1 MSLKIVVLAK
11 QVPDTRNVGKDAM
24 TAEGTVNRAALP
36 AIFNPED
43 LNALEQALRLKEQNP
58 GSTVGILTMG
68 PPRAGEI
75 IRQGL
80 YRGADTGWLLTDR
93 LFAGADTLATSYAL
107 ATGIQKIGDVDIVI
121 GGRQAIDGDTTTSE
135 HTEIP
140 KDAIVVYYKDGREVP
155 AYNLTMDAS
164 VVSFKTS
171 KRAKDRPIFS
181 PKSEVFM
188 IRYPD
193 GTRDILT
200 NLAVAEQQQRE
211 REAEEARLKAQREAE
226 VADSIKAAAIE
237 EAASATNPKKA
248 TIVTKKGVRM
258 KVWVCSDTAT
268 MVSYKKVN
276 SAKAPVFNMSKAKI
290 KNIIY

>member
-1 MSLKIVVLAK
+1 MRLRSFYIAIILFWACNISAYTQDAIIFRDGRVKSVKIIQTNNDKTLFKESDNKKASEEYVENTKVFMLKFKTRGNVV
-11 QVPDTRNVGKDAM
+11 
-24 TAEGTVNRAALP
+24 
-36 AIFNPED
+36 FNGNGE
-43 LNALEQALRLKEQNP
+43 R
-58 GSTVGILTMG
+58 IL
-68 PPRAGEI
+68 
-75 IRQGL
+75 
-80 YRGADTGWLLTDR
+80 
-93 LFAGADTLATSYAL
+93 
-107 ATGIQKIGDVDIVI
+107 
-121 GGRQAIDGDTTTSE
+121 TTSE
-135 HTEIP
+135 HVQIP

-171 KRAKDRPIFS
+171 KKAKDRPIFS

-200 NLAVAEQQQRE
+200 NLAVAEQLQRE
-211 REAEEARLKAQREAE
+211 REEEEARLKAQREAE
-226 VADSIKAAAIE
+226 VADSIKAADIE
-237 EAASATNPKKA
+237 EAASTTNPKKA

-276 SAKAPVFNMSKAKI
+276 SAKAAIFNMSKAKI

>member
-1 MSLKIVVLAK
+1 MMI
-11 QVPDTRNVGKDAM
+11 
-24 TAEGTVNRAALP
+24 
-36 AIFNPED
+36 
-43 LNALEQALRLKEQNP
+43 LR
-58 GSTVGILTMG
+58 
-68 PPRAGEI
+68 
-75 IRQGL
+75 
-80 YRGADTGWLLTDR
+80 R
-93 LFAGADTLATSYAL
+93 LFIFIAFIFSFLGISAQDAIIFRDGRVKSVKIIQTNNDKTLFKESDSKNASEEYVENTKVFMLKFKTRGNVVFNGSGERIL
-107 ATGIQKIGDVDIVI
+107 
-121 GGRQAIDGDTTTSE
+121 TTSE
-135 HTEIP
+135 HVQIP

-155 AYNLTMDAS
+155 AYNLTMDANT
-164 VVSFKTS
+164 VSFKTS
-171 KRAKDRPIFS
+171 KKAKDRPIYS

-200 NLAVAEQQQRE
+200 NLAVAEQQQRD

-226 VADSIKAAAIE
+226 VADSIKATAIE

-258 KVWVCSDTAT
+258 KVWICSDTAT

-276 SAKAPVFNMSKAKI
+276 SAKAAIFNMSKAKI

>member
-1 MSLKIVVLAK
+1 MRRFHFYTVLIFAWAYNIAIYAQDAIIFRDGRVKSVKIIQTNNDKTLFKESDNKNASEEYVENTKVFMLKFKTRGNVV
-11 QVPDTRNVGKDAM
+11 
-24 TAEGTVNRAALP
+24 
-36 AIFNPED
+36 FNANGE
-43 LNALEQALRLKEQNP
+43 R
-58 GSTVGILTMG
+58 IL
-68 PPRAGEI
+68 
-75 IRQGL
+75 
-80 YRGADTGWLLTDR
+80 
-93 LFAGADTLATSYAL
+93 
-107 ATGIQKIGDVDIVI
+107 
-121 GGRQAIDGDTTTSE
+121 TTSE

-171 KRAKDRPIFS
+171 KKAKDRPIFS

-200 NLAVAEQQQRE
+200 NLAVAEQLQRE
-211 REAEEARLKAQREAE
+211 REEEEARLKAQREAE
-226 VADSIKAAAIE
+226 VADSIKAADIE
-237 EAASATNPKKA
+237 EAASTTNPKKA

-276 SAKAPVFNMSKAKI
+276 SAKAAIFNMSKAKI

>member
-1 MSLKIVVLAK
+1 MKSFYAIILCL
-11 QVPDTRNVGKDAM
+11 T
-24 TAEGTVNRAALP
+24 
-36 AIFNPED
+36 IFNLKLHAQDAIIFRDGRVKSVKIIQTNNDKTLFKESD
-43 LNALEQALRLKEQNP
+43 SKNASEEYVENTKVFMLKFKTRGNVVFNGNGER
-58 GSTVGILTMG
+58 IL
-68 PPRAGEI
+68 
-75 IRQGL
+75 
-80 YRGADTGWLLTDR
+80 
-93 LFAGADTLATSYAL
+93 
-107 ATGIQKIGDVDIVI
+107 
-121 GGRQAIDGDTTTSE
+121 TTSE
-135 HTEIP
+135 HVQIP

-155 AYNLTMDAS
+155 AYNLTMDANI
-164 VVSFKTS
+164 VSFKTT
-171 KRAKDRPIFS
+171 KKAKDRPIFS

-211 REAEEARLKAQREAE
+211 REKEEARLKAQRETE

-276 SAKAPVFNMSKAKI
+276 SAKAAIFNMSKAKI

>member
-1 MSLKIVVLAK
+1 MIHSKRSLFTLCILQLAFCAYAQDAIIFRDGRVKSVKIIQTNNDKTLFKESGNKNASEEFVENTKVFMLKFKTRGNVV
-11 QVPDTRNVGKDAM
+11 
-24 TAEGTVNRAALP
+24 
-36 AIFNPED
+36 FNANGE
-43 LNALEQALRLKEQNP
+43 R
-58 GSTVGILTMG
+58 ILT
-68 PPRAGEI
+68 
-75 IRQGL
+75 
-80 YRGADTGWLLTDR
+80 
-93 LFAGADTLATSYAL
+93 TS
-107 ATGIQKIGDVDIVI
+107 K
-121 GGRQAIDGDTTTSE
+121 

-140 KDAIVVYYKDGREVP
+140 KDAIVVYYKDGREIP

-211 REAEEARLKAQREAE
+211 REEEEARLKAQREAE

-237 EAASATNPKKA
+237 EAASTTNPKKA

-276 SAKAPVFNMSKAKI
+276 SAKAAIFNMSKAKI

>member
-1 MSLKIVVLAK
+1 MSKICYYHLDMNFKRSVIFI
-11 QVPDTRNVGKDAM
+11 GAM
-24 TAEGTVNRAALP
+24 
-36 AIFNPED
+36 
-43 LNALEQALRLKEQNP
+43 
-58 GSTVGILTMG
+58 
-68 PPRAGEI
+68 
-75 IRQGL
+75 
-80 YRGADTGWLLTDR
+80 
-93 LFAGADTLATSYAL
+93 LATLQSIAQD
-107 ATGIQKIGDVDIVI
+107 AIIFRDGRVKSVKIIQTNNDKTLFKESGNKNASEEFVENTKVFMLKFKTRGNVVFNANGERIL
-121 GGRQAIDGDTTTSE
+121 TTSE

-171 KRAKDRPIFS
+171 KKAKDRPIFS

-200 NLAVAEQQQRE
+200 NLAVAEQLQRE
-211 REAEEARLKAQREAE
+211 REEEEARLKAQREAE
-226 VADSIKAAAIE
+226 VADSIKAADIE
-237 EAASATNPKKA
+237 EAASTMNPKKA

-276 SAKAPVFNMSKAKI
+276 SAKAAIFNMSKAKI

>member
-1 MSLKIVVLAK
+1 MKRIYAVICLMGFSLSLHAQDAIIFRDGRVKSVKIIQTNNDKTLFKESGNKKASEEFVENTKVFMLKFKTRGNVV
-11 QVPDTRNVGKDAM
+11 
-24 TAEGTVNRAALP
+24 
-36 AIFNPED
+36 FNANGE
-43 LNALEQALRLKEQNP
+43 R
-58 GSTVGILTMG
+58 IL
-68 PPRAGEI
+68 
-75 IRQGL
+75 
-80 YRGADTGWLLTDR
+80 
-93 LFAGADTLATSYAL
+93 
-107 ATGIQKIGDVDIVI
+107 
-121 GGRQAIDGDTTTSE
+121 TTSE

-164 VVSFKTS
+164 VVSFKTT
-171 KRAKDRPIFS
+171 KKAKDRPIFS

-193 GTRDILT
+193 GTRDILS
-200 NLAVAEQQQRE
+200 NLAVAEQ
-211 REAEEARLKAQREAE
+211 ARLKAQREAE

-276 SAKAPVFNMSKAKI
+276 SAKAAIFNMSKAKI

>member
-1 MSLKIVVLAK
+1 MRRFFISILLLGLANTAVNAQDAIIYRDGRVKSVKIIQTNNDKTLFKESGNKNASEEYVENTKVFMLKFKTRGNVV
-11 QVPDTRNVGKDAM
+11 
-24 TAEGTVNRAALP
+24 
-36 AIFNPED
+36 FNANGE
-43 LNALEQALRLKEQNP
+43 R
-58 GSTVGILTMG
+58 IL
-68 PPRAGEI
+68 
-75 IRQGL
+75 
-80 YRGADTGWLLTDR
+80 
-93 LFAGADTLATSYAL
+93 
-107 ATGIQKIGDVDIVI
+107 
-121 GGRQAIDGDTTTSE
+121 TTSE

-171 KRAKDRPIFS
+171 KKAKDRPIFS

-200 NLAVAEQQQRE
+200 NLAVAEQLQRE
-211 REAEEARLKAQREAE
+211 REEEEARLKAQREAE
-226 VADSIKAAAIE
+226 VADSIKAADIE
-237 EAASATNPKKA
+237 EAASTTNPKKA

-258 KVWVCSDTAT
+258 KVWVCSDTPT

-276 SAKAPVFNMSKAKI
+276 SSKAAIFNMSKAKI

>member
-1 MSLKIVVLAK
+1 MNFKRSVIFI
-11 QVPDTRNVGKDAM
+11 GAM
-24 TAEGTVNRAALP
+24 
-36 AIFNPED
+36 
-43 LNALEQALRLKEQNP
+43 
-58 GSTVGILTMG
+58 
-68 PPRAGEI
+68 
-75 IRQGL
+75 
-80 YRGADTGWLLTDR
+80 
-93 LFAGADTLATSYAL
+93 LATLQSIAQDAIIFRDGRVKSVKIIQTNNDKTL
-107 ATGIQKIGDVDIVI
+107 FKESGNKNATEEYVENTKVFMLKFKTRGNVVFNANGERIL
-121 GGRQAIDGDTTTSE
+121 TTSE

-211 REAEEARLKAQREAE
+211 REAEEARLKAQREVE

-258 KVWVCSDTAT
+258 KVWVCSDTPT

-276 SAKAPVFNMSKAKI
+276 SAKAAIFNMSKAKI

>member
-1 MSLKIVVLAK
+1 MSKICYYHLDMNFKRSVIFI
-11 QVPDTRNVGKDAM
+11 GAM
-24 TAEGTVNRAALP
+24 
-36 AIFNPED
+36 
-43 LNALEQALRLKEQNP
+43 
-58 GSTVGILTMG
+58 
-68 PPRAGEI
+68 
-75 IRQGL
+75 
-80 YRGADTGWLLTDR
+80 
-93 LFAGADTLATSYAL
+93 LATLQSIAQD
-107 ATGIQKIGDVDIVI
+107 AIIFRDGRVKSVKIIQTNNDKTLFKESSNKNASEEFVENTKVFMLKFKTRGNVVFNANGERIL
-121 GGRQAIDGDTTTSE
+121 TTSE

-171 KRAKDRPIFS
+171 KKAKDRPIFS

-200 NLAVAEQQQRE
+200 NLAVAEQLQRE
-211 REAEEARLKAQREAE
+211 REEEEARLKAQREAE
-226 VADSIKAAAIE
+226 VADSIKAADIE
-237 EAASATNPKKA
+237 EAASTTNPKKA

-276 SAKAPVFNMSKAKI
+276 SAKAAIFNMSKAKI

>member
-1 MSLKIVVLAK
+1 MSKICYYHLDMNFKRSVIFI
-11 QVPDTRNVGKDAM
+11 GAM
-24 TAEGTVNRAALP
+24 
-36 AIFNPED
+36 
-43 LNALEQALRLKEQNP
+43 
-58 GSTVGILTMG
+58 
-68 PPRAGEI
+68 
-75 IRQGL
+75 
-80 YRGADTGWLLTDR
+80 
-93 LFAGADTLATSYAL
+93 LATLQSIAQD
-107 ATGIQKIGDVDIVI
+107 AIIFRDGRVKSVKIIQTNNDKTLFKESGNKNASEEFVENTKVFMLKFKTRGNVVFNANGERIL
-121 GGRQAIDGDTTTSE
+121 TTSE

-171 KRAKDRPIFS
+171 KKAKDRPIFS

-200 NLAVAEQQQRE
+200 NLAVAEQLQRE
-211 REAEEARLKAQREAE
+211 REEEEARLKAQREAE
-226 VADSIKAAAIE
+226 VADSIKAADIE
-237 EAASATNPKKA
+237 EAASTTNPKRA

-276 SAKAPVFNMSKAKI
+276 SAKAAIFNMSKAKI

>member
-1 MSLKIVVLAK
+1 MSKICYYHLDMNFKRSVIFI
-11 QVPDTRNVGKDAM
+11 GAM
-24 TAEGTVNRAALP
+24 
-36 AIFNPED
+36 
-43 LNALEQALRLKEQNP
+43 
-58 GSTVGILTMG
+58 
-68 PPRAGEI
+68 
-75 IRQGL
+75 
-80 YRGADTGWLLTDR
+80 
-93 LFAGADTLATSYAL
+93 LATLQSIAQD
-107 ATGIQKIGDVDIVI
+107 AIIFRDGRVKSVKIIQTNNDKTLFKESGNKNASEEFVENTKVFMLKFKTRGNVVFNANGERIL
-121 GGRQAIDGDTTTSE
+121 TTSE

-171 KRAKDRPIFS
+171 KKAKDRPIFS

-200 NLAVAEQQQRE
+200 NLAVAEQLQRE
-211 REAEEARLKAQREAE
+211 REEEEARLKAQREAE
-226 VADSIKAAAIE
+226 VADSIKAADIE
-237 EAASATNPKKA
+237 EAASTTNPKKA

-258 KVWVCSDTAT
+258 KVWVCSNTAT

-276 SAKAPVFNMSKAKI
+276 SAKAAIFNMSKAKI

>member
-1 MSLKIVVLAK
+1 MKLRSFYIAIILFWACNISAYTQDAIIFRDGRGKYVKIIQTNNDKTIFKESDNKKASEEYVENTKVFMLKFKTRGNVV
-11 QVPDTRNVGKDAM
+11 
-24 TAEGTVNRAALP
+24 
-36 AIFNPED
+36 FNGNGE
-43 LNALEQALRLKEQNP
+43 R
-58 GSTVGILTMG
+58 IL
-68 PPRAGEI
+68 
-75 IRQGL
+75 
-80 YRGADTGWLLTDR
+80 
-93 LFAGADTLATSYAL
+93 
-107 ATGIQKIGDVDIVI
+107 
-121 GGRQAIDGDTTTSE
+121 TTSE
-135 HTEIP
+135 HVQIP

-200 NLAVAEQQQRE
+200 NLAVEEQQQRE
-211 REAEEARLKAQREAE
+211 RETEEARQKAQREAE
-226 VADSIKAAAIE
+226 AADSIKAAAIE
-237 EAASATNPKKA
+237 EAASTTNPKKA

-276 SAKAPVFNMSKAKI
+276 SAKAAIFNMSKAKI

>member
-1 MSLKIVVLAK
+1 MRRFHFYTVLIFAWAYNIAIHAQDAIIFRDGRVKSVKIIQTNNDKTLFKESGNKNASEEFVENTKVFMLKFKTRGNVV
-11 QVPDTRNVGKDAM
+11 
-24 TAEGTVNRAALP
+24 
-36 AIFNPED
+36 FNANGE
-43 LNALEQALRLKEQNP
+43 R
-58 GSTVGILTMG
+58 IL
-68 PPRAGEI
+68 I
-75 IRQGL
+75 
-80 YRGADTGWLLTDR
+80 
-93 LFAGADTLATSYAL
+93 
-107 ATGIQKIGDVDIVI
+107 
-121 GGRQAIDGDTTTSE
+121 TSE

-171 KRAKDRPIFS
+171 KKAKDRPIFS

-200 NLAVAEQQQRE
+200 NLAVAEQLQRE
-211 REAEEARLKAQREAE
+211 REEEEARLKAQREAE
-226 VADSIKAAAIE
+226 VADSIKAADIE
-237 EAASATNPKKA
+237 EAASTTNPKKA

-276 SAKAPVFNMSKAKI
+276 SAKAAIFNMSKAKI